1 MTGRRILDQSTDNSA
16 ASARAP
22 AGRRRQLSSAGHALA
37 HFAVI
42 VRPPYRFVLRLLGIP
57 IVAVVG
63 VFIYS
68 GIRDRL
74 VLPECDSDR
83 AKKSLAE
90 VLQQFKYEPTT
101 YAPIK
106 TVSTTKDQ
114 VVCSAVLAAAR
125 RLERRRRLHVL
136 LGRRQGE
143 YEIFGGT
150 QGNRRTRRLRRRL
163 R

>member
-1 MTGRRILDQSTDNSA
+1 MATDKPPPKSI
-16 ASARAP
+16 SPARFTRLP
-22 AGRRRQLSSAGHALA
+22 DLPSSS
-37 HFAVI
+37 
-42 VRPPYRFVLRLLGIP
+42 RPPYRFALRILVIP
-57 IVAVVG
+57 VIAVAG

-68 GIRDRL
+68 GVRNRI

-114 VVCSAVLAAAR
+114 VVCSAVLPLPDGASVAADFTFYWQGDKANMKYSVAR
-125 RLERRRRLHVL
+125 RAS
-136 LGRRQGE
+136 GSQ
-143 YEIFGGT
+143 
-150 QGNRRTRRLRRRL
+150 
-163 R
+163 

>member
-1 MTGRRILDQSTDNSA
+1 MATDKPLPKSTSP
-16 ASARAP
+16 ARFTRLP
-22 AGRRRQLSSAGHALA
+22 DLPSSS
-37 HFAVI
+37 
-42 VRPPYRFVLRLLGIP
+42 RPPYRFALRILVIP
-57 IVAVVG
+57 VIAVAG

-68 GIRDRL
+68 GVRNRI

-114 VVCSAVLAAAR
+114 VVCSAVLPLPDGSSVAADFTFYWQGDTANMKYSVAR
-125 RLERRRRLHVL
+125 RNS
-136 LGRRQGE
+136 
-143 YEIFGGT
+143 GG
-150 QGNRRTRRLRRRL
+150 
-163 R
+163 